1 MIDVELITLWTNYI
15 GKRLPVKLIRSIK
28 RYACQNLSF
37 VSLLVKVVSGY
48 KPVVV
53 TEKKNTR
60 FECGFGLIV

>member
-48 KPVVV
+48 KPVV
-53 TEKKNTR
+53 EKKKYTFRMRIR
-60 FECGFGLIV
+60 FNCMI